1 MRIKLEE
8 LEITELVDGIIAC
21 DRKAVARAI
30 TLVES
35 KKASDVS
42 LSEKLLEGIQSA
54 DGSSLRIGISGSPG
68 VGKSTFIE
76 SIGQLML
83 DDGNKLAVLA
93 IDPSSS
99 ISGGSILGDKTRMES
114 LSRNEKVFIRPSPSG
129 ESLGGVN
136 RSTRE
141 SIAIIEAAGFNITIV
156 ETVGVGQSQTEVFD
170 MIDIFIV
177 LLSPGAGDQLQGI
190 KRGIIEVADILVVNK
205 SDGDLK
211 SSSRNTVLDY
221 KNALK
226 LLKPRTKEW
235 SVPVIACS
243 SLENI
248 GLDECWESIQNFQ
261 KFISASGL
269 LQHNRNKQQ
278 KKWLLEETKQE
289 LLDALEKNEDI
300 QDKLRN
306 TQANIAED
314 NRPIKTKAKDIVES
328 FLDKMGKKK

>member
-1 MRIKLEE
+1 LEE
-8 LEITELVDGIIAC
+8 SEITELVNGVIAC
-21 DRKAVARAI
+21 DRKAIARAI

-35 KKASDVS
+35 KKASDAS
-42 LSEKLLEGIQSA
+42 LSEQLLESIQSA
-54 DGSSLRIGISGSPG
+54 DGSSLRIGISGPPG

-76 SIGQLML
+76 SIGQLMV

-93 IDPSSS
+93 VDPSSS

-141 SIAIIEAAGFNITIV
+141 SIAILEAAGFNITIV

-211 SSSRNTVLDY
+211 SSSRNTVLNY

-226 LLKPRTKEW
+226 LLKPRTKNW

-248 GLDECWESIQNFQ
+248 GLDECWGSIQNFQ
-261 KFISASGL
+261 KFISTYGL
-269 LQHNRNKQQ
+269 LEHNRSRQQ
-278 KKWLLEETKQE
+278 KKWLLEETKQG

-300 QDKLRN
+300 QDKLKN
-306 TQANIAED
+306 IQANIAED
-314 NRPIKTKAKDIVES
+314 KRSIKTQAKGIVES
-328 FLDKMGKKK
+328 FLDKMGDKK

>member
-1 MRIKLEE
+1 MEE

-156 ETVGVGQSQTEVFD
+156 ETVGVGQSQIEVFD

-211 SSSRNTVLDY
+211 PSSRNTVLDY

-243 SLENI
+243 SLEKI
-248 GLDECWESIQNFQ
+248 GLDECWESIQSFQ
-261 KFISASGL
+261 KFISDSGL

-278 KKWLLEETKQE
+278 EKWLLEETKQE
-289 LLDALEKNEDI
+289 LLDTLEKNEDI
-300 QDKLRN
+300 QDQLRY

-314 NRPIKTKAKDIVES
+314 KRPIKTKAKGIVAS
-328 FLDKMGKKK
+328 FLDKIGKKK

>member
-1 MRIKLEE
+1 MEE

-248 GLDECWESIQNFQ
+248 GLYECWESIQNFQ
-261 KFISASGL
+261 NFISASGL
-269 LQHNRNKQQ
+269 LQNNRNKRQE
-278 KKWLLEETKQE
+278 KWLLEETKQE

>member
-226 LLKPRTKEW
+226 LLKPRTKDW

-248 GLDECWESIQNFQ
+248 GLDECWESIQSFQ

-278 KKWLLEETKQE
+278 EKWLLEETKQE

-300 QDKLRN
+300 QDKLRH
-306 TQANIAED
+306 TQANITED
-314 NRPIKTKAKDIVES
+314 KRPIKTKAKGIVQS
-328 FLDKMGKKK
+328 FLDKMGNKK